1 MNSAYFTHDN
11 MRDFNSAVQNIFK
24 WSKNPSDLT
33 QLSFSKWIE
42 RAQSCRAA
50 LLKNKQLRDEELKSM
65 ENTWA
70 THVIDEKRKAFDE
83 EKVGLAKI
91 AKDMII
97 KDLDAVISAKE
108 AKYHEAM
115 AAPSDEMIRLL
126 TVLQMRADSG
136 ETLTSTDFAN
146 ATSFVSSNYHALR
159 QLSNLAKNANIPFP
173 RFEDTFQAD
182 VNAAREGAIDFL
194 RSIDVPKENLE
205 YYELLFWTT
214 GNAGLYQEAFNKLDK
229 PHYLSITPEDVKQA
243 AIDKAVR
250 EEARKSSEARNATP
264 AASKYCSKVKLN
276 GLEDIYVVAEQFH
289 TSRAAIAELN
299 PGTDLDNLYKG
310 LEIYV
315 PSTKFTYTPGSTSAV
330 QESQITLSEKP
341 VFTDPVG
348 PHGEQPG
355 DDINVIVS
363 EAFD

>member
-1 MNSAYFTHDN
+1 MNTSYITREN
-11 MRDFNSAVQNIFK
+11 MRDFNSTVQNIFR

-50 LLKNKQLRDEELKSM
+50 LLKNKQLRDEELKNM

-91 AKDMII
+91 AKDMIL

-115 AAPSDEMIRLL
+115 KGPSEEQIRLL
-126 TVLQMRADSG
+126 SILQMRMDSG
-136 ETLTSTDFAN
+136 ETLSSSDFAN
-146 ATSFVSSNYHALR
+146 VTRFCADNYHVLR
-159 QLSNLAKNANIPFP
+159 QLGNMAKNANIPFP

-182 VNAAREGAIDFL
+182 VNTAREGAIDFL

-214 GNAGLYQEAFNKLDK
+214 GNAGLYQDAFNKLDK

-243 AIDKAVR
+243 AIDESVK

-264 AASKYCSKVKLN
+264 AASKFCSKVKLN

-299 PGTDLDNLYKG
+299 PGMDLDHLYKG
-310 LEIYV
+310 GELFV
-315 PSTKFTYTPGSTSAV
+315 PSVRFTYSPGSTAAV
-330 QESQITLSEKP
+330 QENQITLAEKP
-341 VFTDPVG
+341 VITPPVG